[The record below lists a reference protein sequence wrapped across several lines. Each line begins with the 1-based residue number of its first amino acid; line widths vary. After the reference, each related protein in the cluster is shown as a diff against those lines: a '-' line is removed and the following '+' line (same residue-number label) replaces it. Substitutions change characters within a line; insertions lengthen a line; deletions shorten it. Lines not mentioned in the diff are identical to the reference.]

1 MLAPVLAR
9 LRRIPG
15 IADAR
20 VECSGTFF
28 ALSFR
33 EGVDDAAVLRAALEA
48 LGRSARRLASDDAL
62 AQLEARRRD
71 EIWFSA
77 DDIRGLSFIEGR
89 IIAMRAFA
97 AVTGEVRLEREVSE
111 LLRDAL
117 RIEVFGALDRVHDEG
132 GRSSSGWFVPAWPGI
147 VAGVTR
153 RLGGALPATTL
164 GRISEQLMVQHVSS
178 AVAGD

>member
-9 LRRIPG
+9 LRRIPE

-33 EGVDDAAVLRAALEA
+33 EGVDEVAVLRAALEA
-48 LGRSARRLASDDAL
+48 LGQSARRLASDDAL
-62 AQLEARRRD
+62 AQLEARRRN

-89 IIAMRAFA
+89 IIAMRAFV
-97 AVTGEVRLEREVSE
+97 AVTGEVCLEREASE
-111 LLRDAL
+111 RLRDAL

-147 VAGVTR
+147 VASVMR

-164 GRISEQLMVQHVSS
+164 GRISGKLLTQHVPG

>member
-1 MLAPVLAR
+1 VLAR
-9 LRRIPG
+9 LRRIPE

-33 EGVDDAAVLRAALEA
+33 ERADGEAVLRAALEA
-48 LGRSARRLASDDAL
+48 LGPTARRLASDDAL
-62 AQLEARRRD
+62 AQLEARRRN

-97 AVTGEVRLEREVSE
+97 AVAGEVRLEREASE
-111 LLRDAL
+111 LLREAL

-147 VAGVTR
+147 VAGVMW
-153 RLGGALPATTL
+153 RLGDTLPATTL
-164 GRISEQLMVQHVSS
+164 ARVSEKLMMQHAPG
-178 AVAGD
+178 AVARD

>member
-1 MLAPVLAR
+1 MLAR
-9 LRRIPG
+9 LRRIPE

-33 EGVDDAAVLRAALEA
+33 EGVDGEAVLRAALEA
-48 LGRSARRLASDDAL
+48 LGPATRRLASDDAL
-62 AQLEARRRD
+62 AQLEARRRN

-97 AVTGEVRLEREVSE
+97 AVTGEVRLEREASE

-147 VAGVTR
+147 VAGVML
-153 RLGGALPATTL
+153 RLGDALPATTL
-164 GRISEQLMVQHVSS
+164 ARVSEKLMTQHAPV